1 MQRDT
6 LTQEP
11 YRSEVRP
18 QQEEDT
24 IDLLE
29 LCMGLLDHWKF
40 IAAAAAAGAVLA
52 ALYTFLLVTP
62 LYKATSTIYVVSRN
76 DSVLNLSDIQIGS
89 ALTSDYIKVFEM
101 WEVHEKVISALD
113 LDYTYTQMDNM
124 LSVTNAND
132 TRMLDITV
140 TDADPEEAAAIANE
154 YAEVGASYIAE
165 KMKTDEPTIMSSARV
180 PANPF
185 SPSKTKNILL
195 GFLAGFVLACGG
207 AGLCAPGGWH
217 RAQKGQQLPAP
228 HEAPEQRY
236 LPPCGRKG
244 REERMKQLKITKFP
258 ELDYAGSE
266 AFNTLSTN
274 LSFAGETVKKIMI
287 TSCHASEGKSYL
299 SMNLMRTLAQRGM
312 KVALVDA
319 DLRRSMINAQYG
331 LQFENGRN
339 DDKGLSHFLAGMV
352 GMEEVIY
359 QTDIPGALMVP
370 VGRDVPNPLALLSNH
385 HFKDLLDTLA
395 QRVDYVL
402 VDAAPVGVVI
412 DAAEIAKS
420 CDGTLIAVQYN
431 DVRRQELLDVKQQI
445 EQSGCPILGTVLNQV
460 DYDSYLSR
468 KYYYRT
474 YGKYGYYNR
483 YYKHKHTA
491 EKK

>member
-40 IAAAAAAGAVLA
+40 IAAAAVAGAVLA

-140 TDADPEEAAAIANE
+140 TDADPEEAAAIANK
-154 YAEVGASYIAE
+154 YAEVGASYIAGE
-165 KMKTDEPTIMSSARV
+165 DEDRRAHHHVLGRV

-185 SPSKTKNILL
+185 HPSKTKNILL
-195 GFLAGFVLACGG
+195 GFLAA
-207 AGLCAPGGWH
+207 LCC
-217 RAQKGQQLPAP
+217 PAVWWCCECCWTIP
-228 HEAPEQRY
+228 INP
-236 LPPCGRKG
+236 
-244 REERMKQLKITKFP
+244 
-258 ELDYAGSE
+258 
-266 AFNTLSTN
+266 
-274 LSFAGETVKKIMI
+274 
-287 TSCHASEGKSYL
+287 
-299 SMNLMRTLAQRGM
+299 
-312 KVALVDA
+312 
-319 DLRRSMINAQYG
+319 LRRSA
-331 LQFENGRN
+331 
-339 DDKGLSHFLAGMV
+339 STPAWWCW
-352 GMEEVIY
+352 
-359 QTDIPGALMVP
+359 
-370 VGRDVPNPLALLSNH
+370 PLCPWWVAPSP
-385 HFKDLLDTLA
+385 K
-395 QRVDYVL
+395 R
-402 VDAAPVGVVI
+402 AAI
-412 DAAEIAKS
+412 SSAA
-420 CDGTLIAVQYN
+420 
-431 DVRRQELLDVKQQI
+431 
-445 EQSGCPILGTVLNQV
+445 
-460 DYDSYLSR
+460 
-468 KYYYRT
+468 
-474 YGKYGYYNR
+474 
-483 YYKHKHTA
+483 
-491 EKK
+491 

>member
-140 TDADPEEAAAIANE
+140 TDADPEEAAAIANK
-154 YAEVGASYIAE
+154 YAEVGASYIAGE
-165 KMKTDEPTIMSSARV
+165 DEDRRAHHHVLGPGTGQPLQPQQDQEH
-180 PANPF
+180 PAGLPGR
-185 SPSKTKNILL
+185 LC
-195 GFLAGFVLACGG
+195 AVLRCGG
-207 AGLCAPGGWH
+207 AASAAG
-217 RAQKGQQLPAP
+217 
-228 HEAPEQRY
+228 RY
-236 LPPCGRKG
+236 L
-244 REERMKQLKITKFP
+244 
-258 ELDYAGSE
+258 
-266 AFNTLSTN
+266 
-274 LSFAGETVKKIMI
+274 
-287 TSCHASEGKSYL
+287 
-299 SMNLMRTLAQRGM
+299 
-312 KVALVDA
+312 
-319 DLRRSMINAQYG
+319 
-331 LQFENGRN
+331 
-339 DDKGLSHFLAGMV
+339 
-352 GMEEVIY
+352 
-359 QTDIPGALMVP
+359 
-370 VGRDVPNPLALLSNH
+370 
-385 HFKDLLDTLA
+385 
-395 QRVDYVL
+395 
-402 VDAAPVGVVI
+402 
-412 DAAEIAKS
+412 
-420 CDGTLIAVQYN
+420 
-431 DVRRQELLDVKQQI
+431 
-445 EQSGCPILGTVLNQV
+445 
-460 DYDSYLSR
+460 
-468 KYYYRT
+468 
-474 YGKYGYYNR
+474 
-483 YYKHKHTA
+483 
-491 EKK
+491 

>member
-140 TDADPEEAAAIANE
+140 TDADPEEAAAIANK
-154 YAEVGASYIAE
+154 YAEVGASYIAGE
-165 KMKTDEPTIMSSARV
+165 DEDRRAHHHVLGPGTGQPLQPQQEQEHPAGLPGRLCAVLRCSGASSA
-180 PANPF
+180 
-185 SPSKTKNILL
+185 
-195 GFLAGFVLACGG
+195 AG
-207 AGLCAPGGWH
+207 
-217 RAQKGQQLPAP
+217 
-228 HEAPEQRY
+228 RY
-236 LPPCGRKG
+236 L
-244 REERMKQLKITKFP
+244 
-258 ELDYAGSE
+258 
-266 AFNTLSTN
+266 
-274 LSFAGETVKKIMI
+274 
-287 TSCHASEGKSYL
+287 
-299 SMNLMRTLAQRGM
+299 
-312 KVALVDA
+312 
-319 DLRRSMINAQYG
+319 
-331 LQFENGRN
+331 
-339 DDKGLSHFLAGMV
+339 
-352 GMEEVIY
+352 
-359 QTDIPGALMVP
+359 
-370 VGRDVPNPLALLSNH
+370 
-385 HFKDLLDTLA
+385 
-395 QRVDYVL
+395 
-402 VDAAPVGVVI
+402 
-412 DAAEIAKS
+412 
-420 CDGTLIAVQYN
+420 
-431 DVRRQELLDVKQQI
+431 
-445 EQSGCPILGTVLNQV
+445 
-460 DYDSYLSR
+460 
-468 KYYYRT
+468 
-474 YGKYGYYNR
+474 
-483 YYKHKHTA
+483 
-491 EKK
+491 

>member
-140 TDADPEEAAAIANE
+140 TDADPEEAAAIANK

-165 KMKTDEPTIMSSARV
+165 KMKTDEPTIMSSA
-180 PANPF
+180 
-185 SPSKTKNILL
+185 SP
-195 GFLAGFVLACGG
+195 
-207 AGLCAPGGWH
+207 
-217 RAQKGQQLPAP
+217 R
-228 HEAPEQRY
+228 
-236 LPPCGRKG
+236 
-244 REERMKQLKITKFP
+244 
-258 ELDYAGSE
+258 
-266 AFNTLSTN
+266 
-274 LSFAGETVKKIMI
+274 
-287 TSCHASEGKSYL
+287 TSCWASW
-299 SMNLMRTLAQRGM
+299 Q
-312 KVALVDA
+312 ALCCPAVWWCCECCWTIPINP
-319 DLRRSMINAQYG
+319 LRRSA
-331 LQFENGRN
+331 
-339 DDKGLSHFLAGMV
+339 STPAWWCW
-352 GMEEVIY
+352 
-359 QTDIPGALMVP
+359 
-370 VGRDVPNPLALLSNH
+370 PLCPWWVAPSP
-385 HFKDLLDTLA
+385 K
-395 QRVDYVL
+395 R
-402 VDAAPVGVVI
+402 AATSS
-412 DAAEIAKS
+412 AA
-420 CDGTLIAVQYN
+420 
-431 DVRRQELLDVKQQI
+431 
-445 EQSGCPILGTVLNQV
+445 
-460 DYDSYLSR
+460 
-468 KYYYRT
+468 
-474 YGKYGYYNR
+474 
-483 YYKHKHTA
+483 
-491 EKK
+491 

>member
-62 LYKATSTIYVVSRN
+62 LYKATSTIYVVSRD

-113 LDYTYTQMDNM
+113 LNYTYTQMATM
-124 LSVTNAND
+124 LSVTNPSD

-154 YAEVGASYIAE
+154 YAKVGSRYISD

-185 SPSKTKNILL
+185 SPSKSKNILL
-195 GFLAGFVLACGG
+195 GFVAGFVLAC
-207 AGLCAPGGWH
+207 AVVVLRTMLDDTYKSADDI
-217 RAQKGQQLPAP
+217 
-228 HEAPEQRY
+228 
-236 LPPCGRKG
+236 RKYTG
-244 REERMKQLKITKFP
+244 MVVLASIP
-258 ELDYAGSE
+258 LAD
-266 AFNTLSTN
+266 
-274 LSFAGETVKKIMI
+274 AGEQPKEK
-287 TSCHASEGKSYL
+287 SEFKR
-299 SMNLMRTLAQRGM
+299 RTKRF
-312 KVALVDA
+312 A
-319 DLRRSMINAQYG
+319 D
-331 LQFENGRN
+331 
-339 DDKGLSHFLAGMV
+339 
-352 GMEEVIY
+352 
-359 QTDIPGALMVP
+359 
-370 VGRDVPNPLALLSNH
+370 
-385 HFKDLLDTLA
+385 
-395 QRVDYVL
+395 
-402 VDAAPVGVVI
+402 
-412 DAAEIAKS
+412 
-420 CDGTLIAVQYN
+420 
-431 DVRRQELLDVKQQI
+431 DVRRRVGGS
-445 EQSGCPILGTVLNQV
+445 SG
-460 DYDSYLSR
+460 R
-468 KYYYRT
+468 K
-474 YGKYGYYNR
+474 
-483 YYKHKHTA
+483 A
-491 EKK
+491 

>member
-140 TDADPEEAAAIANE
+140 TDADPEEAAAP
-154 YAEVGASYIAE
+154 AS
-165 KMKTDEPTIMSSARV
+165 PR
-180 PANPF
+180 
-185 SPSKTKNILL
+185 
-195 GFLAGFVLACGG
+195 
-207 AGLCAPGGWH
+207 
-217 RAQKGQQLPAP
+217 
-228 HEAPEQRY
+228 
-236 LPPCGRKG
+236 
-244 REERMKQLKITKFP
+244 
-258 ELDYAGSE
+258 
-266 AFNTLSTN
+266 
-274 LSFAGETVKKIMI
+274 
-287 TSCHASEGKSYL
+287 TSCWASW
-299 SMNLMRTLAQRGM
+299 Q
-312 KVALVDA
+312 ALCCPAVWWCCECCWTIPINP
-319 DLRRSMINAQYG
+319 LRRSA
-331 LQFENGRN
+331 
-339 DDKGLSHFLAGMV
+339 STPAWWCW
-352 GMEEVIY
+352 
-359 QTDIPGALMVP
+359 
-370 VGRDVPNPLALLSNH
+370 PLCPWWVAPSP
-385 HFKDLLDTLA
+385 K
-395 QRVDYVL
+395 R
-402 VDAAPVGVVI
+402 AAT
-412 DAAEIAKS
+412 S
-420 CDGTLIAVQYN
+420 SAV
-431 DVRRQELLDVKQQI
+431 
-445 EQSGCPILGTVLNQV
+445 
-460 DYDSYLSR
+460 
-468 KYYYRT
+468 
-474 YGKYGYYNR
+474 
-483 YYKHKHTA
+483 
-491 EKK
+491 